1 MLHKLWIEKG
11 ESCKLVLIQIHH
23 KDFVGGRQIR
33 LFRGELPIK
42 IAHVFAVSLEWAS
55 KKETSNKVAKKEKGF
70 KPAEKWVWHTVRNL
84 YFLYKNSTL
93 ISRENCRFFFGWKT
107 RENVV
112 VLDFLAVDN
121 FDSLE
126 KLSKKIEWKTRRKLW
141 VLSKFNFWIKI
152 WLFELCVMRASEAS
166 SR

>member
-55 KKETSNKVAKKEKGF
+55 KKETSNKVAKKEK
-70 KPAEKWVWHTVRNL
+70 
-84 YFLYKNSTL
+84 
-93 ISRENCRFFFGWKT
+93 
-107 RENVV
+107 
-112 VLDFLAVDN
+112 
-121 FDSLE
+121 
-126 KLSKKIEWKTRRKLW
+126 
-141 VLSKFNFWIKI
+141 VLSKFVAYVSLQKNECGKEVKI
-152 WLFELCVMRASEAS
+152 FEKNGQKSWLKRKALKSEVGS
-166 SR
+166 DLGHPY

>member
-84 YFLYKNSTL
+84 HFLSKNSILTNPQHFH
-93 ISRENCRFFFGWKT
+93 EFFT
-107 RENVV
+107 
-112 VLDFLAVDN
+112 
-121 FDSLE
+121 
-126 KLSKKIEWKTRRKLW
+126 
-141 VLSKFNFWIKI
+141 
-152 WLFELCVMRASEAS
+152 
-166 SR
+166 

>member
-84 YFLYKNSTL
+84 YFLSKNSTL
-93 ISRENCRFFFGWKT
+93 ISREK
-107 RENVV
+107 
-112 VLDFLAVDN
+112 LAKKLN
-121 FDSLE
+121 E
-126 KLSKKIEWKTRRKLW
+126 KLVKMMGFVNFLGKNLTFRIVCVEKKPRFSIEKWSKTLVNLGFERKPFEKVKKIYCFVRE
-141 VLSKFNFWIKI
+141 
-152 WLFELCVMRASEAS
+152 
-166 SR
+166 